1 MERGAPSEASAD
13 DGDAAPPPTAPTVPS
28 RAPRERKPRTS
39 KPRRVGLSIQSK
51 LLIMLLGVSL
61 ISSIIVGVIGFVSG
75 RESLR
80 AAAVD
85 QLTTIRELRT
95 GELERVFGG
104 VQTGVTLDSR
114 NLSAQN
120 ASVALNAAFA
130 EAQSRPLDEAQRAE
144 LEAYYDDEFNAA
156 LSARAGGTYAAGAF
170 IPESV
175 AGQYLQYQY
184 TSKSYRF
191 PGGELDFEAAIDA
204 GDAGDG
210 SPWSAARERYHDYFQ
225 RIIAASGYDDVLLL
239 DTEGNVVYTAYSGPD
254 LGMNIMTGPFKDS
267 QLADA
272 YRDVMATNSVN
283 ALATTDY
290 ERYIPSLNVPAI
302 WVVSP
307 VGNTERVTGA
317 LAVQIPIDIINDVL
331 TGDERW
337 KEQGLGDT
345 GEVYVAGSD
354 DLMRSNSRLLI
365 EDPQAFEKLAVANGT
380 PSELA
385 EREVEVGGTVL
396 LQPVTTESVRLAQ
409 QGKSGTTISRGYL
422 GRENITAY
430 TPVDIDGLNWVAVA
444 RIDTEEAFAPVTDFT
459 RNLVISTLAILLAV
473 SVLSMLLAQ
482 VFTRPVRHLSEA
494 VRRVAGGDLT
504 VQVPAGSRDEF
515 GDLGNAFN
523 DMSSS
528 LRIKQELIDEQRMEN
543 ERLLHTLMPET
554 VAKRYQDGEE
564 TISEVHQDVSV
575 IFAELIGFDDF
586 TASLSSEDELA
597 QLNSLMRGFDEAAE
611 RTGVEKVRT
620 LRGGYL
626 ASSGLIVPRV
636 DNVRRAVE
644 FATELR
650 AVIERFNAGNDASVE
665 LRAGIATGTVTSGL
679 VGRTSLA
686 YDLWGDAVNL
696 AYRVRSVDGR
706 PGIYVSQA
714 VKDRLQDG
722 VRIVSAGTIET
733 ADGSETVWRVE

>member
-1 MERGAPSEASAD
+1 M
-13 DGDAAPPPTAPTVPS
+13 
-28 RAPRERKPRTS
+28 
-39 KPRRVGLSIQSK
+39 
-51 LLIMLLGVSL
+51 MLLGVSL
-61 ISSIIVGVIGFVSG
+61 VSSVIVGVIGFVSG

-95 GELERVFGG
+95 GELERVFTGM
-104 VQTGVTLDSR
+104 QTGVTLDSR

-120 ASVALNAAFA
+120 ASIALNAAFE
-130 EAQSRPLDEAQRAE
+130 EAQSRPLTEEQRAE
-144 LEAYYDDEFNAA
+144 LETYYVDEFNQA
-156 LSARAGGTYAAGAF
+156 LSERAGGTYAAGAF
-170 IPESV
+170 IPEST
-175 AGQYLQYQY
+175 AGQYLQYEY
-184 TSKSYRF
+184 TSKVYRF
-191 PGGELDFEAAIDA
+191 PGGELDFDAAINA

-210 SPWSAARERYHDYFQ
+210 SQWSAARERYHDYFQ
-225 RIIAASGYDDVLLL
+225 RIIDASGYDDVLML
-239 DTEGNVVYTAYSGPD
+239 DTEGNVVYAAYSGPD
-254 LGMNIMTGPFKDS
+254 LGMNVMTGPLKDS
-267 QLADA
+267 QLAEA
-272 YRDVMATNSVN
+272 YREVMATNSVN

-307 VGNTERVTGA
+307 IGNSERVTGA
-317 LAVQIPIDIINDVL
+317 MAAQIPINVLNDVL

-345 GEVYVAGSD
+345 GEVYVVGSD
-354 DLMRSNSRLLI
+354 DLMRSTSRLLI
-365 EDPQAFEKLAVANGT
+365 EDPEAYAKLAVANGT
-380 PSELA
+380 PSDLV
-385 EREVEVGGTVL
+385 EREIEVGGTVL
-396 LQPVTTESVRLAQ
+396 LQPVTTDSVRLAQ
-409 QGKSGTTISRGYL
+409 QGKSGTSISRGYL
-422 GRENITAY
+422 GRDNITAY

-459 RNLVISTLAILLAV
+459 RTLVISTLAILLAV

-482 VFTRPVRHLSEA
+482 VFTRPVRRLSDA

-528 LRIKQELIDEQRMEN
+528 LRIKQELIEEQRVEN
-543 ERLLHTLMPET
+543 ERLLHTLMPEA

-564 TISEVHQDVSV
+564 TIAEVHQDVSV

-586 TASLSSEDELA
+586 TASLSSDDEIA
-597 QLNSLMRGFDEAAE
+597 QLNALMRGFDEAAE

-620 LRGGYL
+620 LHGGYL

-650 AVIERFNAGNDASVE
+650 SVVERFNASNEASVE

-722 VRIVSAGTIET
+722 VRIVSAGRIET
-733 ADGSETVWRVE
+733 AEGAETVWRVE